1 MQQTVGRAERG
12 LHHRHDEVTTVRR
25 AKPDTRTTES
35 GSDRA
40 DLRSYRKPPSH
51 DTDVQT
57 DIFRSEAMRYRR
69 LRVEGGVYFFTLVT
83 FGRAPILRDPMI
95 ASLFYQAMSHVRRYR
110 PFVLDA
116 HVVMPDH
123 VHLLMTL
130 PADDSDF
137 TTRLMLIKTGFTRR
151 HLADKGGAH
160 GYRRQQRRE
169 RAVWQG
175 RYWEH
180 LISDDAEFDAIA
192 DYIHYNPVAHGLVQK
207 PSDWLESS
215 FAQWVADGR
224 RDALWGSGETP
235 RLPSMGGEP

>member
-1 MQQTVGRAERG
+1 
-12 LHHRHDEVTTVRR
+12 
-25 AKPDTRTTES
+25 
-35 GSDRA
+35 
-40 DLRSYRKPPSH
+40 
-51 DTDVQT
+51 
-57 DIFRSEAMRYRR
+57 MRYRR
-69 LRVEGGVYFFTLVT
+69 LRVEGGAYFFTLVT
-83 FGRAPILRDPMI
+83 FGRAPLLRDPAI
-95 ASLFYQAMSHVRRYR
+95 ACLFYQAMAHVRRNR

-151 HLADKGGAH
+151 YLADKGGAH
-160 GYRRQQRRE
+160 GYRREQRRE

-180 LISDDAEFDAIA
+180 LISDDAEFDDTA

-207 PSDWLESS
+207 PSDWLELS
-215 FAQWVADGR
+215 FAQWVVEGR
-224 RDALWGSGETP
+224 RDAQWGSGETP
-235 RLPSMGGEP
+235 RLPVMGGEP